1 MENMLDWAYDIPSWM
16 MALRIVFFFEV
27 ASLGGLYLARRF
39 ILPRLRLH
47 DGVND
52 AVGGTISAIGVFY
65 GITVGLIAV
74 GVWNTY
80 ANASALATQEAAAI
94 GALYRDV
101 SSYPDPAR
109 GELQAQ
115 LKDYTMAVIEKD
127 WPAHHSGQ
135 IPADGT
141 RLLTEF
147 QTRLTSFEPA
157 TIGQQV
163 LHAETLRA
171 FNELAQ
177 DRRMR
182 LDAVNGALSNV
193 MWFVIWIGAAINI
206 VAGYFFYFQDARL
219 HAVMVGLMAGFLA
232 IVVFLI
238 VANDRPFMGDTAVTP
253 SAYQLV
259 LDTLISPR

>member
-1 MENMLDWAYDIPSWM
+1 MLAWAYDVPSWM
-16 MALRIVFFFEV
+16 LALRIVFFFEV
-27 ASLGGLYLARRF
+27 VSLGGLFLARRF

-74 GVWNTY
+74 GVWTNY

-101 SSYPDPAR
+101 SSYPDPLR
-109 GELQAQ
+109 SELQAK
-115 LKDYTMAVIEKD
+115 LKDYTVEVIEKD
-127 WPAHHSGQ
+127 WPAHRSGQ
-135 IPADGT
+135 IPPEGT
-141 RLLTEF
+141 RLLDEF
-147 QTRLTSFEPA
+147 QTRLTAFEP
-157 TIGQQV
+157 TTTGQQV
-163 LHAETLRA
+163 LHGETLRV
-171 FNELAQ
+171 FNGLVE
-177 DRRMR
+177 DRRQR
-182 LDAVNGALSNV
+182 LDAVTNALSNV

-219 HAVMVGLMAGFLA
+219 HAIMVALMAGFLG

-238 VANDRPFMGDTAVTP
+238 VANDRPFMGDAAISP

-259 LDTLISPR
+259 LDTLINAR